1 MTRNEPFNRIGSITS
16 SSRSKITGSSRSR
29 SRRSKSNDDSP
40 STASA
45 QSSTYSAV
53 TVRSSSPSQS
63 QSQSQSPSPS
73 TASTTP
79 APASASTI
87 STPIPTHSPTP
98 NPAPNIDALTQT
110 PSSSAAAPVA
120 TASLAVAAAT
130 TTSNTSTFSSTPR
143 QQPTPIP
150 SARPSADGNAPL
162 SNPWSF
168 FKDEPQLSPTAT
180 NLAPRAGANAHPKDR
195 RMSDLTNYRR
205 ELAVL
210 ETSRVP
216 QIHQIPPTGGASPQ
230 IAPWMNQPGSPSTSS
245 NMPTSFFND
254 SSDNLS
260 LASQLSPGH
269 QISNRQP
276 HQHQY
281 PSHPSQH
288 DAPEAS
294 YFDGRR
300 PSAASILTASSQGS
314 KTSITRGGF
323 RKLQGFFGEEFP
335 GRDSSDG
342 SLPTSLAGKDQRGRS
357 YSHSRPTHR
366 DRNYS
371 NATDHTR
378 DASPSSSRPRTPV
391 PAPEV
396 VPFLYQDNSDIARY
410 GEAPVRDIMTGPDRE
425 RYVGDGSSQIP
436 PKTSSS
442 SRSGH
447 SIVHLPGHHRH
458 HKSNDDP
465 RTLRPTMS
473 RDDTAI
479 GTQMS
484 RDRGGSSAMYSTKSR
499 GQSPTPS
506 TRSAGMTWSTKSSQ
520 VDGQTSPGHHHGKR
534 GIFGRLRRHHK
545 DKDDIAKLRDLPQ
558 STRSLQPK
566 TSKPDLHRPSDVST
580 TTLPFS
586 GAFGP
591 GETSD
596 VPDMRPIP
604 GQRGA
609 TFNNKFPF
617 AKKGRTHRPQDYVDD
632 AIGPTDRNDP
642 NNIYHLDTNLN
653 DMEGIL
659 TKPPPL
665 TPMDTSFVNNVEP
678 ERHDSIISTAPKG
691 RWDAPDSWAVRR
703 NTEDNSYHGPEP
715 DEIGSPPRPEEK
727 ASPYCIRI
735 FRSDGTFST
744 HSMPLDSNVTD
755 VISQVIKKTYVVD
768 GLENYHIIMKKH
780 DLIRV
785 LTPPERPLLMQKR
798 LLQQVGYEEKDRIED
813 LGREDNSYLCRFMF
827 LSARESDF
835 HAKTTD
841 MGLARAQK
849 LNYVDL
855 SGRNLVTIPIS
866 LYSKAMEI
874 ISLNLSRNLSLD
886 VPRDFIQSCKHLRD
900 IKFNNNEARKLPPS
914 LSRANRLTFL
924 DVANNRLEQLEHAE
938 LNSLT
943 GMLKMNLAN
952 NRLKHLPSYFGAYQ
966 SLRSLNIS
974 SNFLD
979 KFPTFL
985 CNLPSLVDLDL
996 SFNAI
1001 ATIPHEIGGLKNL
1014 EKLLITNN
1022 RLTHAVPASFGQLV
1036 SLRELDIKYNGISSI
1051 DIISELPRLEI
1062 LSADHNCVSAFV
1074 GRFESLR
1081 QLKLNSNPL
1090 NKFEIVAPVPTLKIL
1105 NLSNAQLASIDS
1117 SFVNM
1122 VNLEHLILD
1131 KNYFVSLPQEIGT
1144 LSRLEHF
1151 SIANNSVG
1159 ELPAQIG
1166 CLTELRVLNV
1176 RGNNISKLPMELWW
1190 ANRLETFNA
1199 SSNVLEHFPKPA
1211 SRAPRIPGEESQPA
1225 PPPVN
1230 GRAAPLGTLSA
1241 TASSEELS
1249 DDRRP
1254 SQNSSTLLSVGP
1266 SPLNAGDR
1274 KSSVVSVYGKGGR
1287 KTSVVSRSAT
1297 PSAPTQTVNTRKD
1310 SGMSSRLNNTF
1321 AGSLRN
1327 LHLADNRLDDDV
1339 FDQITLLAEL
1349 RVLNLSYNDEISDM
1363 PQRSIK
1369 NWPQLV
1375 ELYLSGN
1382 ALTTLPA
1389 DDLEE
1394 SSLLQALYI
1403 NGNRFTNLPA
1413 DISRAKNLAVLDC
1426 GSNYLKYNI
1435 SNVPYDWNWN
1445 LNPNLRYLNLSGNKR
1460 LEIKQTNTGPLGPG
1474 AVNREEYTDFSRL
1487 LNLRILGLMDVT
1499 LTQPSIPDQSEDRRV
1514 RTSGSLAGH
1523 LPYGMADTLGKHEH
1537 LSTVDLVVPRFNS
1550 SETEM
1555 LLGLFDGQALS
1566 SGGSK
1571 IAKYLH
1577 ENFGHIFAGE
1587 LKQLKT
1593 RSNETPVD
1601 ALRRSF
1607 LQLNKDLV
1615 TIAIQQSE
1623 ERPLKTHRGSGQPVI
1638 LTKEDL
1644 NSGGVATVVYL
1655 QSTELYVANVGDA
1668 QAMVIQTD
1676 GTHKMLTR
1684 KHDPAE
1690 PNERSRIR
1698 EAGGWVSRNGR
1709 LNDLLQVSRAFGY
1722 VDLMPAV
1729 QAAPYVSNMTIRE
1742 QDDIILIATGE
1753 LWEYLSP
1760 GLVTDI
1766 ARAERQDLMRAA
1778 QKLRDLAIAYGAS
1791 GKIMVMMISVADL
1804 KRRVERS
1811 RLHRGASMSLYPSG
1825 IPDDAQV
1832 LNTRRGRRT
1841 KGDVLDSSLNRLEAE
1856 IPAPTGNVSIVFT
1869 DIKNST
1875 TLWEM
1880 YPSAM
1885 RSAIKLHN
1893 EVMRRQLR
1901 RIGGYEV
1908 KTEGDAFMVSFPT
1921 ATSALLWTFAVQ
1933 MQLLDVNWPSEVLNS
1948 VSCQPVYDKD
1958 NSLIFK
1964 GLSVRMGIHFGDC
1977 VSETDPV
1984 TRRMDYFGPMVNKA
1998 ARISAVADGG
2008 QITVSTDFISE
2019 IQRCLE
2025 NYQDTDR
2032 GNTSGSEDTFDDE
2045 TYASAIRKDLRSL
2058 TSQGFEVK
2066 EMGEKKLKGLENPEV
2081 VYSLYPHAL
2090 AGRIEFHLQHE
2101 RKEEGGGGGDK
2112 PAVLAPGA
2120 ELSIDPDA
2128 IWTLWRISLRL
2139 EMLCSSLEGNEA
2151 PGLQPPETELLERIK
2166 QRGGEVTD
2174 RFLLNFLEHQV
2185 SRIETCISTLAMR
2198 HLATGGGPIKEL
2210 EDLQGPMTAILDM
2223 FMAQRKELERY
2234 RRKYGALPSSSS
2246 SEDED
2251 DDDDDPDTEEGS
2263 DTEQEL

>member
-1 MTRNEPFNRIGSITS
+1 MTRNEAGKRFSSITS
-16 SSRSKITGSSRSR
+16 SST
-29 SRRSKSNDDSP
+29 DS
-40 STASA
+40 AH
-45 QSSTYSAV
+45 SAV
-53 TVRSSSPSQS
+53 TVRPAL
-63 QSQSQSPSPS
+63 P
-73 TASTTP
+73 TP
-79 APASASTI
+79 IHTSVPASAADPDSSDGPSISNI
-87 STPIPTHSPTP
+87 STSSHTRRRPPPSRLSDDNVGLRNNWSSIDDHQVSPSV
-98 NPAPNIDALTQT
+98 APYLTRGG
-110 PSSSAAAPVA
+110 
-120 TASLAVAAAT
+120 
-130 TTSNTSTFSSTPR
+130 SNVV
-143 QQPTPIP
+143 Q
-150 SARPSADGNAPL
+150 
-162 SNPWSF
+162 
-168 FKDEPQLSPTAT
+168 
-180 NLAPRAGANAHPKDR
+180 KDR
-195 RMSDLTNYRR
+195 RLSDLTNYRR
-205 ELAVL
+205 DLAVL
-210 ETSRVP
+210 ETRLP
-216 QIHQIPPTGGASPQ
+216 QIQHVPPTGGPTPP
-230 IAPWMNQPGSPSTSS
+230 IAPWMTPNGLSTPSST
-245 NMPTSFFND
+245 MPTSFYND

-260 LASQLSPGH
+260 LASQLSPG
-269 QISNRQP
+269 
-276 HQHQY
+276 Y
-281 PSHPSQH
+281 PSTNARSGANQGAQDSP
-288 DAPEAS
+288 DAA
-294 YFDGRR
+294 YYNDGRR
-300 PSAASILTASSQGS
+300 PSAASILTASSTGS
-314 KTSITRGGF
+314 KTSLTRGGF

-335 GRDSSDG
+335 GRDSSES
-342 SLPTSLAGKDQRGRS
+342 SLPTSFMGKDQRQRS
-357 YSHSRPTHR
+357 YSHSRPTQR

-378 DASPSSSRPRTPV
+378 DVSPSSSRPRTPV
-391 PAPEV
+391 PDPEV
-396 VPFLYQDNSDIARY
+396 VPFLFQDTNDIARL
-410 GEAPVRDIMTGPDRE
+410 GEAPVRDMLTGPDRD
-425 RYVGDGSSQIP
+425 RYISDGSSQVP

-442 SRSGH
+442 SRSAH
-447 SIVHLPGHHRH
+447 SIVHGHHHRH
-458 HKSNDDP
+458 NKSNEDP
-465 RTLRPTMS
+465 RTLRPTIS
-473 RDDTAI
+473 REDTPV
-479 GTQMS
+479 GYQLQ
-484 RDRGGSSAMYSTKSR
+484 RERGGGSTAMYSTRSR

-506 TRSAGMTWSTKSSQ
+506 NRSAGPTFSTKSSQ
-520 VDGQTSPGHHHGKR
+520 LDGQTSPGHHGKR
-534 GIFGRLRRHHK
+534 GILGRFRRHHK
-545 DKDDIAKLRDLPQ
+545 EKDEAAKLRDLPQ
-558 STRSLQPK
+558 STKSLHSK
-566 TSKPDLHRPSDVST
+566 SSKPDFHRPELSPSAFPPSAYPLEYVDDAR
-580 TTLPFS
+580 P
-586 GAFGP
+586 GAA
-591 GETSD
+591 
-596 VPDMRPIP
+596 
-604 GQRGA
+604 QRGA

-617 AKKGRTHRPQDYVDD
+617 SKKARSHRPHDYVDES
-632 AIGPTDRNDP
+632 IGPTDRNDP
-642 NNIYHLDTNLN
+642 NNGFHLDTNLN

-659 TKPPPL
+659 TKPPQL
-665 TPMDTSFVNNVEP
+665 TQMDVTFVNNTFEP
-678 ERHDSIISTAPKG
+678 ERTDSFSAQPKG

-703 NTEDNSYHGPEP
+703 NTEDNSYHGPDI

-727 ASPYCIRI
+727 MAPYCIRI

-744 HSMPLDSNVTD
+744 HSMPLDSSVTD

-768 GLENYHIIMKKH
+768 GLENYHIILKKH

-785 LTPPERPLLMQKR
+785 LMPAERPLFIQKR
-798 LLQQVGYEEKDRIED
+798 LLQQVGYEDKDRIED
-813 LGREDNSYLCRFMF
+813 LGREDNSYICRFMF

-841 MGLARAQK
+841 MGLGRGQK

-855 SGRNLVTIPIS
+855 SGRNLITIPIS
-866 LYSKAMEI
+866 LYSKAPEI

-886 VPRDFIQSCKHLRD
+886 VPRDFVQSCKHLRD

-914 LSRANRLTFL
+914 LSRAGKLTFL

-938 LNSLT
+938 LNTLP
-943 GMLKMNLAN
+943 GLVKLNLAN
-952 NRLKHLPSYFGAYQ
+952 NRLKSLPSDFGAYEA
-966 SLRSLNIS
+966 LRSLNIS

-985 CNLPSLVDLDL
+985 CDLESLVDLDL
-996 SFNAI
+996 SFNTI
-1001 ATIPHEIGGLKNL
+1001 ASLPPEIGKLENL
-1014 EKLLITNN
+1014 ERLLITNN
-1022 RLTHAVPASFGQLV
+1022 RLSHSVPPSFGQLV
-1036 SLRELDIKYNGISSI
+1036 NLRELDIKYNGITKI
-1051 DIISELPRLEI
+1051 DTISELPKLET
-1062 LSADHNCVSAFV
+1062 LSADHNCISAFV
-1074 GRFESLR
+1074 GHFEAL
-1081 QLKLNSNPL
+1081 QKLKLNSNPL
-1090 NKFEIVAPVPTLKIL
+1090 NKFEIIKPVPTLKLL

-1117 SFVNM
+1117 SFENLM
-1122 VNLEHLILD
+1122 NLEHLNLD
-1131 KNYFVSLPQEIGT
+1131 KNYFVSLPQEIGS

-1166 CLTELRVLNV
+1166 CLGELRVLNV
-1176 RGNNISKLPMELWW
+1176 RGNNISKLPMDIWW
-1190 ANRLETFNA
+1190 ANKLETFNA

-1211 SRAPRIPGEESQPA
+1211 SRPPRMPGADESQP
-1225 PPPVN
+1225 PPVMN
-1230 GRAAPLGTLSA
+1230 GRAPTLGSLSA
-1241 TASSEELS
+1241 TPSSEELS
-1249 DDRRP
+1249 DERRP
-1254 SQNSSTLLSVGP
+1254 SQNSTTLLSVGP
-1266 SPLNAGDR
+1266 SPLNDR

-1287 KTSVVSRSAT
+1287 KTSVVSRSTTASAT
-1297 PSAPTQTVNTRKD
+1297 ARKD
-1310 SGMSSRLNNTF
+1310 SAISSRMMNTF
-1321 AGSLRN
+1321 AGSLKN
-1327 LHLADNRLDDDV
+1327 LLLADNRLDDDV
-1339 FDQITLLAEL
+1339 FDQITLLSEL
-1349 RVLNLSYNDEISDM
+1349 RVINLSYNDEISDM

-1369 NWPQLV
+1369 SWPQLV

-1382 ALTTLPA
+1382 GLTTLPA

-1460 LEIKQTNTGPLGPG
+1460 LEIKQTALPSGPG

-1487 LNLRILGLMDVT
+1487 LNLRVLGLMDVT

-1537 LSTVDLVVPRFNS
+1537 LSTIDLVVPRFNS

-1577 ENFGHIFAGE
+1577 ENFGHIFALE
-1587 LKQLKT
+1587 LKALKT

-1601 ALRRSF
+1601 ALRRAF
-1607 LQLNKDLV
+1607 LALNKDLV
-1615 TIAIQQSE
+1615 TIAFQHSE
-1623 ERPLKTHRGSGQPVI
+1623 ERPQKTHRGSGQPVL
-1638 LTKEDL
+1638 LTREDL

-1655 QSTELYVANVGDA
+1655 QGTELYVANVGDA
-1668 QAMVIQTD
+1668 QAMLIQTD

-1690 PNERSRIR
+1690 PMERTRIR
-1698 EAGGWVSRNGR
+1698 DAGGWVSRNGR

-1729 QAAPYVSNMTIRE
+1729 QAAPHVSNITIRE
-1742 QDDIILIATGE
+1742 NDDIILLATRE

-1766 ARAERQDLMRAA
+1766 ARAERQDLMGAA

-1791 GKIMVMMISVADL
+1791 AKIMVMMISVVDL

-1825 IPDDAQV
+1825 IPDAAQV
-1832 LNTRRGRRT
+1832 LVTRRGR
-1841 KGDVLDSSLNRLEAE
+1841 KAKAGVLDSSLDRLEAE

-1875 TLWEM
+1875 NLWEM

-1933 MQLLDVNWPSEVLNS
+1933 MSLLEVQWPSEVLNS

-1958 NSLIFK
+1958 NALIFK
-1964 GLSVRMGIHFGDC
+1964 GLSVRMGIHYGDC

-1998 ARISAVADGG
+1998 SRISAVADGG

-2019 IQRCLE
+2019 IQQCLE
-2025 NYQDTDR
+2025 NYQDNDR
-2032 GNTSGSEDTFDDE
+2032 TASGSEDTFEDE
-2045 TYASAIRKDLRSL
+2045 SYATAIRKDLRSL

-2090 AGRIEFHLQHE
+2090 AGRIEFHQQHE
-2101 RKEEGGGGGDK
+2101 RREDGGDK
-2112 PAVLAPGA
+2112 PAALTATS
-2120 ELSIDPDA
+2120 ELSFDPDM
-2128 IWTLWRISLRL
+2128 IWTLWRVSLRL
-2139 EMLCSSLEGNEA
+2139 EMLCSSLEGNSNNT
-2151 PGLQPPETELLERIK
+2151 LQAPETELLERIK

-2174 RFLLNFLEHQV
+2174 RFLMNFMEHQV
-2185 SRIETCISTLAMR
+2185 SRIETCISTLSMR
-2198 HLATGGGPIKEL
+2198 HLAIGGGTFNML
-2210 EDLQGPMTAILDM
+2210 EDLAGPMSSVLDHFVAM
-2223 FMAQRKELERY
+2223 HQQNLRY
-2234 RRKYGALPSSSS
+2234 QAKYGDLPSAPSDDSNEYG
-2246 SEDED
+2246 SEDD
-2251 DDDDDPDTEEGS
+2251 GS
-2263 DTEQEL
+2263 ETEQE